1 MPFPPRAAIE
11 EPLLKLIDEK
21 GGAVKPND
29 VVQPLANHF
38 KLKPEEQQDR
48 LPSGMNRWK
57 NYVMWVRNNLRESGD
72 IDGSEHGV
80 WRITEQG
87 RQRIGKTPSPPPD
100 ESLTLPGL
108 DEEGDRPLPA
118 SSPALLRKLV
128 AELRR
133 HILIEEELVHRIYH
147 ALLAGHVILSGPPG
161 TGKTE
166 LAKHLPTILW
176 REDPRTVQ
184 RLGTSLDQ
192 PPVEEITLRRYGY
205 KPIVVTAT
213 EDWGVRDV
221 VGGIAPRLND
231 QANSLSYDIQH
242 GHLTRVILQHFDGT
256 NDGQTLPQDVQRL
269 QRREYQTAD
278 DKDTRY
284 RGAWLVIDEFTRA
297 PVDAAFGSLLT
308 TLGSGDGAV
317 LNVPAGDFS
326 EVPLPLPR
334 DFRIIG
340 TLNSFDRHFLN
351 QMSEAMKRRFD
362 FIDVPP
368 PGPHLGEYEQGSAV
382 LKALRTL
389 QRNGFTDIVEGMDPQ
404 LVRWPDMIEMDVVT
418 DADGVTRYQL
428 GTLAPDAAAALQ
440 SFWRIFAAIRV
451 FRQLGTA
458 QAIAVYTNL
467 FTGVLVGMSWPAAL
481 DTALA
486 DSLADQLQVLT
497 RDEQRMLEAYLE
509 YAEDAARFAPEVAG
523 ILTQVPQ
530 GRRPS
535 LFYALRE
542 AEQLRG
548 TTSTITTRAEH
559 VLTVD
564 ELRRVFNLDQPIALP
579 SPSVFRR
586 RLHDLINERGL

>member
-1 MPFPPRAAIE
+1 
-11 EPLLKLIDEK
+11 L
-21 GGAVKPND
+21 V
-29 VVQPLANHF
+29 
-38 KLKPEEQQDR
+38 
-48 LPSGMNRWK
+48 
-57 NYVMWVRNNLRESGD
+57 LRVYRS
-72 IDGSEHGV
+72 
-80 WRITEQG
+80 
-87 RQRIGKTPSPPPD
+87 
-100 ESLTLPGL
+100 
-108 DEEGDRPLPA
+108 
-118 SSPALLRKLV
+118 
-128 AELRR
+128 
-133 HILIEEELVHRIYH
+133 
-147 ALLAGHVILSGPPG
+147 LLAGRHVVLSGPPG

-166 LAKHLPTILW
+166 LAKRLPMILW
-176 REDPRTVQ
+176 REEPRTVQ
-184 RLGTSLDQ
+184 RLATGLDQ
-192 PPVEEITLRRYGY
+192 PPVVEITLERHGY

-221 VGGIAPRLND
+221 VGGIAPRLSD
-231 QANSLSYDIQH
+231 QTNGLSYDIQH

-256 NDGQTLPQDVQRL
+256 DDGHTLPQDVRRL
-269 QRREYQTAD
+269 QRREYQAAD
-278 DKDTRY
+278 DKDRRY

-308 TLGSGDGAV
+308 TLGSQDGAV
-317 LNVPAGDFS
+317 LSVPAGDFS
-326 EVPLPLPR
+326 EVPVPLPR

-368 PGPHLGEYEQGSAV
+368 PGPHLADFEQGSAV

-389 QRNGFTDIVEGMDPQ
+389 HRNGFAAIVEVPGPQ
-404 LVRWPDMIEMDVVT
+404 RVSWPGVIEIEVVP
-418 DADGVTRYQL
+418 DADGVARYRL
-428 GTLAPDAAAALQ
+428 GALDPAAAAALE

-467 FTGVLVGMSWPAAL
+467 FTGVLVGMSWPEAL

-497 RDEQRMLEAYLE
+497 RDEQRMLEMYLE
-509 YAEDAARFAPEVAG
+509 YTQDAALFAREVG
-523 ILTQVPQ
+523 RILEQVPQ

-535 LFYALRE
+535 LLYALRE
-542 AEQLRG
+542 AEQLRSG
-548 TTSTITTRAEH
+548 TSTITTRAEH
-559 VLTVD
+559 TLSAD
-564 ELRRVFNLDQPIALP
+564 ELRRVFGLDQALVLP